1 MQDKISLGLLIRAGA
16 IYSMSFDR
24 AVYRSIAI
32 HEDRIVS
39 LSAGADGLNKLIGPD
54 HACR

>member
-1 MQDKISLGLLIRAGA
+1 MQNEISLDLLIRAGA

-32 HEDRIVS
+32 QGDHIVA
-39 LSAGADGLNKLIGPD
+39 LSVAADGLNELIGP
-54 HACR
+54 ATPYR